1 MVMTYKDILVYLDPT
16 EAARDRLLLAIAI
29 AQAHGARL
37 TGVDASS
44 EAALGGAWGDVAS
57 RIGPEFEAAV
67 KQAGLVGRFVEAS
80 AASAIGGEYGHCVD
94 LIIAPRPEGEARA
107 LVRSEIPDG
116 TLLASGAPM
125 LILPDYWKLSPVGEN
140 IVIAW
145 NASREAIR
153 AVHDAMPLLVKA
165 KKVTIFTFSARES
178 GLQATSEMLSDHLLR
193 HGVVAKISDWTDTG
207 EMSALEGL
215 FANLDTQNA
224 DLIVAG
230 AFGHSRLFESLFGG
244 VSLDMMRQPTA
255 PLFLAH

>member
-1 MVMTYKDILVYLDPT
+1 MAYKDILVYLDPT
-16 EAARDRLLLAIAI
+16 DAAHDRLRLAVGM

-44 EAALGGAWGDVAS
+44 EAALSGAWGDLAS
-57 RIGPEFEAAV
+57 RIGAEFETAV
-67 KQAGLVGRFVEAS
+67 KQAGLVGRFVEAN

-165 KKVTIFTFSARES
+165 KKVTIFTFSAHES
-178 GLQATSEMLSDHLLR
+178 GLQATSEILSDHLLR
-193 HGVVAKISDWTDTG
+193 HGVAAKISDWTDTG

-215 FANLDTQNA
+215 FADLDTQNA

-255 PLFLAH
+255 PILMSH